1 MSNFHEYK
9 NISSRW
15 WSPAFYTAKCGY
27 RLQLVV
33 DPDGSDSGKGTH
45 ISAGVF
51 LTKGED
57 DLSLD
62 WPLKID
68 VTIKL
73 LNWREDNR
81 HVETIIPFNDSTTF
95 DCRNRITEDTIA
107 PNGMFEHQ
115 LISHADLQYNSDKNT
130 EYLHHDSLCFQVS
143 LPEGNLIQKLKII
156 THVIISFFILHY
168 LNIKIKRDRSKS
180 YLHFSCS
187 MSTCQF

>member
-33 DPDGSDSGKGTH
+33 DPDGSDSAKGTH

-68 VTIKL
+68 VEIKL

-81 HVETIIPFNDSTTF
+81 HVETIIPFNDSTPF

-115 LISHADLQYNSDKNT
+115 LISHADLQYNNDKNM
-130 EYLHHDSLCFQVS
+130 EYLHHDSLCFQVL
-143 LPEGNLIQKLKII
+143 LPAGNLIQKLLLM
-156 THVIISFFILHY
+156 S
-168 LNIKIKRDRSKS
+168 SS
-180 YLHFSCS
+180 HFSY
-187 MSTCQF
+187 FII